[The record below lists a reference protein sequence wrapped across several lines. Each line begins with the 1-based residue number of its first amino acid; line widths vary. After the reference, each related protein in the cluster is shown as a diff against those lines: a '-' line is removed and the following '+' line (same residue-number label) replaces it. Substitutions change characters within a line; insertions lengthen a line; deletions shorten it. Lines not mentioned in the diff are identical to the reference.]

1 MIEGWQRRSLRALAG
16 GLVAYFTAMVV
27 ASVTLSGLTR
37 LALGAMGWEE
47 PEIRA
52 FFAAQFASYPQA
64 VLAAL
69 PEVLAAGAAGYT
81 AAAMATKLEY
91 WHALGV
97 TLLAALVFT
106 APVIDRLPLGY
117 TLMTLG
123 SSLAVALFGAS
134 FPKARNRTQG
144 AGS

>member
-1 MIEGWQRRSLRALAG
+1 MIEGWPRRSLRALAG

-81 AAAMATKLEY
+81 AAAMATELEY

>member
-1 MIEGWQRRSLRALAG
+1 MTKGWQQRSLRALAG
-16 GLVAYFTAMVV
+16 GLVAYLAAMVV

-37 LALGAMGWEE
+37 LSLGAMGWEE

-69 PEVLAAGAAGYT
+69 PGVLAAGAAGYT
-81 AAAMATKLEY
+81 AATMATDLEY

-97 TLLAALVFT
+97 SLLAALVFT
-106 APVIDRLPLGY
+106 APVIGRLPLGY

-123 SSLAVALFGAS
+123 SSLAVSLFGAS
-134 FPKARNRTQG
+134 FPKARNRTQR

>member
-16 GLVAYFTAMVV
+16 GLVAYFSAMVV

-37 LALGAMGWEE
+37 LALGAMGWED

-81 AAAMATKLEY
+81 AAAMATELEY

-134 FPKARNRTQG
+134 FPKARNRTQR